1 MCALLLTTRTVLALD
16 PALDARQYVHTAWK
30 LRDGFTKGAINAIAQ
45 TPDGYLWLG
54 TEFGLLRFDG
64 VRTVPWQPPPN
75 QRLPTNAI
83 ISLLTARDGTLW
95 IGTDRGLASW
105 KDGQLTRYEALAG
118 NYVRTLVEDRE
129 GTIWATVFG
138 DRWTLCEV
146 NKTHV
151 TCHGEDGGAGEG
163 ALGLYVDRMGRIWVG
178 TSNGVW
184 RWKPGPPTFYPLSPE
199 NNGIQGLSEDSDGSL
214 LIFNA
219 GGIRRFVDGRADM
232 KYPFPSGPPL
242 QADTLLRDRD
252 GAVWAGTN
260 HGVVHVHNGVVDAFS
275 QTDGLSGEDVSA
287 ILEDREGNIWIATE
301 GGLDRFRAAAV
312 VSYTAYQGLS
322 NSRVNSVLA
331 SADGSVWVG
340 TYDGLNRWANGN
352 VTMYHERS
360 VKSAPG
366 SRPVPSR
373 SVREFTGAGMPRG
386 VQSIFEDSQRRI
398 WLSTGD
404 GVGYLE
410 NERFVVVNGVPGVT
424 TRAIVEDSQ
433 KNVWIVNPA
442 VGLFRVSRDR
452 HDVEHTSTA
461 VLNHKDVVSAVAAD
475 PSGGLWFGFF
485 RGGIVRFA
493 DGQVRTSY
501 TASDGLAEG
510 RVSNLY
516 ADTAG
521 ALWISTDGGLSRLK
535 NRRLATINS
544 RNGLPCDAVG
554 WVVEDAGHSL
564 WLGMPCGLVRI
575 ARTEIDAWTAA
586 ADTGSDHAVSH
597 RLHATVFDHADG
609 VRMFV
614 SPSYYTAPAAVS
626 ADGKLWF
633 MSQEGLSVIDPSRVS
648 VNTLPPPVHIEQVV
662 ADGETHDANSALNT
676 SLRLPALTRSL
687 QIDYTALSLVAPE
700 TMQFRYRLEGWD
712 RDWQDVGTR
721 RQAFYANLPP
731 RAYRFRVIAANNSGV
746 WNETGAS
753 LAFSVAPAY
762 YQTTWFPLLVIGI
775 LLGVA
780 WAAYRIRLGIVK
792 THEREIS
799 ALNER
804 LMKAQEQE
812 RIRIAG
818 ELHDGVMQE
827 MLAATMLLG
836 TAKRRVSADADA
848 KATIDKVQDK
858 LIKVGTDIRQLSHDL
873 HPPVLQEQGLPD
885 AVRGYCEQFSAS
897 SGIPVTCDADDSV
910 RDLSRGAALALFRI
924 VQEALGNA
932 AKHARA
938 KRITV
943 RLTRAGDDVSLS
955 VSDDGAGFDAGQ
967 LGTSGGL
974 GLIMMRERASQL
986 NGRFEFASA
995 PGRGTTITVVIP
1007 FR

>member
-1 MCALLLTTRTVLALD
+1 
-16 PALDARQYVHTAWK
+16 
-30 LRDGFTKGAINAIAQ
+30 
-45 TPDGYLWLG
+45 
-54 TEFGLLRFDG
+54 
-64 VRTVPWQPPPN
+64 
-75 QRLPTNAI
+75 
-83 ISLLTARDGTLW
+83 
-95 IGTDRGLASW
+95 
-105 KDGQLTRYEALAG
+105 
-118 NYVRTLVEDRE
+118 
-129 GTIWATVFG
+129 
-138 DRWTLCEV
+138 
-146 NKTHV
+146 
-151 TCHGEDGGAGEG
+151 
-163 ALGLYVDRMGRIWVG
+163 
-178 TSNGVW
+178 
-184 RWKPGPPTFYPLSPE
+184 
-199 NNGIQGLSEDSDGSL
+199 
-214 LIFNA
+214 
-219 GGIRRFVDGRADM
+219 
-232 KYPFPSGPPL
+232 
-242 QADTLLRDRD
+242 
-252 GAVWAGTN
+252 
-260 HGVVHVHNGVVDAFS
+260 
-275 QTDGLSGEDVSA
+275 
-287 ILEDREGNIWIATE
+287 
-301 GGLDRFRAAAV
+301 
-312 VSYTAYQGLS
+312 
-322 NSRVNSVLA
+322 
-331 SADGSVWVG
+331 
-340 TYDGLNRWANGN
+340 
-352 VTMYHERS
+352 
-360 VKSAPG
+360 
-366 SRPVPSR
+366 
-373 SVREFTGAGMPRG
+373 MPRG

-398 WLSTGD
+398 WLSTGG

-433 KNVWIVNPA
+433 KNLWIVNPA

-452 HDVEHTSTA
+452 HDVEYTSRA

-485 RGGIVRFA
+485 RGGIVQFA

-501 TASDGLAEG
+501 TDSDGLAEG

-516 ADTAG
+516 ADPAG

-586 ADTGSDHAVSH
+586 ADTGTDNPVAY

-648 VNTLPPPVHIEQVV
+648 VNTMPPPVHIEQVIV
-662 ADGETHDANSALNT
+662 DGQPHVLKSTPGER
-676 SLRLPALTRSL
+676 LRLPSLTRDV

-700 TMQFRYRLEGWD
+700 KMQFRYQLEGYD

-731 RAYRFRVIAANNSGV
+731 RSYRFRVIAANNSGV
-746 WNETGAS
+746 WNATGAS
-753 LAFSVAPAY
+753 VDFFVDPAY
-762 YQTTWFPLLVIGI
+762 YQTTWFPALIAGMVIG
-775 LLGVA
+775 LA
-780 WAAYRIRLGIVK
+780 WAAHRIRLGIVEK
-792 THEREIS
+792 HQREIT

-836 TAKRRVSADADA
+836 TAKRRLSADADA

-885 AVRGYCEQFSAS
+885 AVRGYCEQFSSS
-897 SGIPVTCDADDSV
+897 SGIPVSCDADDDV
-910 RDLSRGAALALFRI
+910 RDLSRGVALALFRI

-932 AKHARA
+932 ARHAHA
-938 KRITV
+938 KGITV
-943 RLTRAGDDVSLS
+943 RLTRSGDDVSLT
-955 VSDDGAGFDAGQ
+955 VSDDGAGFDANR
-967 LGTSGGL
+967 LAASGGL
-974 GLIMMRERASQL
+974 GLVMMRERATQL
-986 NGRFEFASA
+986 NGAFAFESA
-995 PGRGTTITVVIP
+995 PGRGTTVTVVVP